1 MAANDPPFTPLFLTV
16 KLIDIG
22 LVTTYYFIIGIV
34 FAKLFDYFYG
44 TFDEDD
50 YKHISNIQL
59 LGEILLHLFALGV
72 VAYILRNIIQMIPFP
87 LEGVAG
93 FKHERL
99 KELEGGHILAIVLI
113 LFQRNLFDKLKF
125 FADRAF
131 GIKIKAGG
139 E

>member
-1 MAANDPPFTPLFLTV
+1 MPGDSPFTPLFLGV

-34 FAKLFDYFYG
+34 FAKLFDSFYG
-44 TFDEDD
+44 KFDEEN
-50 YKHISNIQL
+50 YKDISNLKL
-59 LGEILLHLFALGV
+59 LGEIILHLFILGI
-72 VAYILRNIIQMIPFP
+72 VAYILRNIVQSIPFP
-87 LEGVAG
+87 LEGIAG

-99 KELEGGHILAIVLI
+99 KELEGGHILAFVLI

-125 FADRAF
+125 FANRAF

-139 E
+139 D